1 MEKIRNVFVIAQKEF
16 ADNVWS
22 PRFIM
27 LILIFTA
34 IVFSFSYQAGMYTE
48 DNIFRRNFIFVVQ
61 VIAVFL
67 PLIGIA
73 LGFDAMIKE
82 RESGSLNVLLTHPVF
97 RDNIITGKILGSMI
111 TLALVVCVSIA
122 TVVGTM
128 LMISGTE
135 LSLLMLNRLFIFTVL
150 TYLYLS
156 IFTAL
161 GMLTS
166 IISKSATN
174 SLIYGIAVWIG
185 LCVVFGLII
194 ASIASITTGQMPLDL
209 GNNDRFLEFNA
220 DLQKLSPTHHYAETV
235 MGVHG
240 FSWGGV
246 SRAGMPTVHGIFDTE
261 HTLKQWWNEY
271 WTNVVILLITPIILL
286 IMSFILFL
294 RQDISKNVG

>member
-1 MEKIRNVFVIAQKEF
+1 MKKNRNALVIAQKEF

-27 LILIFTA
+27 LILIFTV
-34 IVFSFSYQAGMYTE
+34 IVFSFSYRAGMRPG
-48 DNIFRRNFIFVVQ
+48 DSIFHGIFIDVAQ

-67 PLIGIA
+67 PLMGIA

-97 RDNIITGKILGSMI
+97 RDNIITGKILGAMI
-111 TLALVVCVSIA
+111 TLALVVCVSIV

-135 LSLLMLNRLFIFTVL
+135 VSLLELNRLFIFAIL

-156 IFTAL
+156 IFMML
-161 GMLTS
+161 GILTS
-166 IISKSATN
+166 IISKSAIN
-174 SLIYGIAVWIG
+174 SLIYGIAVWLG

-209 GNNDRFLEFNA
+209 GNNDRFLELNA

-235 MGVHG
+235 MGVPG
-240 FSWGGV
+240 LSWGGIL
-246 SRAGMPTVHGIFDTE
+246 SGMPTVHGIFDTE

-271 WTNVVILLITPIILL
+271 WTNIVILLITPIILL
-286 IMSFILFL
+286 IMSFIIFL
-294 RQDISKNVG
+294 RKDISKNMG

>member
-1 MEKIRNVFVIAQKEF
+1 MKKIRNALVIAQKEF

-27 LILIFTA
+27 LILIFTV
-34 IVFSFSYQAGMYTE
+34 IVFSFSYRAGMHSG
-48 DNIFRRNFIFVVQ
+48 DSIFHGSFIDVAQ

-67 PLIGIA
+67 PLMGIA

-82 RESGSLNVLLTHPVF
+82 RECGSLNVLLTHPVF

-111 TLALVVCVSIA
+111 TLALVVCVSIV

-135 LSLLMLNRLFIFTVL
+135 VCLMELNRLFIFTIL

-156 IFTAL
+156 IFMAL
-161 GMLTS
+161 GILTS

-174 SLIYGIAVWIG
+174 SLIYGIAVWLG
-185 LCVVFGLII
+185 LCVVSGLIV
-194 ASIASITTGQMPLDL
+194 ASIASIATGQMPLDL
-209 GNNDRFLEFNA
+209 GNNDRFLELNA
-220 DLQKLSPTHHYAETV
+220 DLQKLSPTYHYAEAV
-235 MGVHG
+235 MGVPG
-240 FSWGGV
+240 LSWGGV
-246 SRAGMPTVHGIFDTE
+246 LSGMPTVYGIFDTE

-271 WTNVVILLITPIILL
+271 WTNIVILLITPAILL
-286 IMSFILFL
+286 IMSFIIFL
-294 RQDISKNVG
+294 RQDISKNMG

>member
-1 MEKIRNVFVIAQKEF
+1 MKKIGNALVIAQKEF

-34 IVFSFSYQAGMYTE
+34 IVFSFSYRAGMYTE
-48 DNIFRRNFIFVVQ
+48 DNIFRGSFLDVAQ

-67 PLIGIA
+67 PLMGIA
-73 LGFDAMIKE
+73 LGFNAMIKE

-97 RDNIITGKILGSMI
+97 RDSIITGKILGSII
-111 TLALVVCVSIA
+111 TLALVVCVSIV

-135 LSLLMLNRLFIFTVL
+135 LSLLMLNRLFIFTIL

-156 IFTAL
+156 IFMAL
-161 GMLTS
+161 GILTS

-174 SLIYGIAVWIG
+174 SLIYGIAVWLG
-185 LCVVFGLII
+185 LCVVSGLIV
-194 ASIASITTGQMPLDL
+194 ASIASIATGQMPLDL
-209 GNNDRFLEFNA
+209 GNNDRFLELNA
-220 DLQKLSPTHHYAETV
+220 DLQKLSPTYHYAETV
-235 MGVHG
+235 MGVPG
-240 FSWGGV
+240 LSWGGV
-246 SRAGMPTVHGIFDTE
+246 LSGMPTVHGIFDTE

-271 WTNVVILLITPIILL
+271 WTNIVILLIAPVILL
-286 IMSFILFL
+286 IISFIIFL
-294 RQDISKNVG
+294 RQDISKDMG